1 MQEEQTWWQQLQRGD
16 YEGLRCL
23 YEAYQDD
30 LLSVA
35 AGLLVDRSSAEDC
48 VHDVFVTMA
57 GSAAGL
63 QLHGT
68 ARAYL
73 VTCVANRARY
83 LLRRRKYTAPV
94 SSERLAEI
102 CVVTDGAPART
113 AMDRE
118 QAARLYEALS
128 LLPYEQR
135 EIIVLHLLGSLTFQE
150 IARQI
155 GLSIN
160 TAQSRYRYGI
170 EKLRAILNAG
180 AER

>member
-16 YEGLRCL
+16 FEGLRRL

-35 AGLLVDRSSAEDC
+35 VGLLVDRSSAEDC

-68 ARAYL
+68 VKAYL
-73 VTCVANRARY
+73 VACVTNRARY
-83 LLRRRKYTAPV
+83 LLRRREYTAPV
-94 SSERLAEI
+94 SSQHLAEM
-102 CVVTDGAPART
+102 CVVTDGASARA

-118 QAARLYEALS
+118 QATRLYEALS
-128 LLPYEQR
+128 QLPYEQR
-135 EIIVLHLLGSLTFQE
+135 EVIVLHLLGSLTFQE
-150 IARQI
+150 IAKQI
-155 GLSIN
+155 DLSIN

-170 EKLRAILNAG
+170 EKLRAILTAG